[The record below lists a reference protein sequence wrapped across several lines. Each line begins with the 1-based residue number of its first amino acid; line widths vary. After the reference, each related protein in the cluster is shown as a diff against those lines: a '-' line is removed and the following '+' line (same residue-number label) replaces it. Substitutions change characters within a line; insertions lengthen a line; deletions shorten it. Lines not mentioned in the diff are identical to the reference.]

1 MLRRMKEQLN
11 IWLEKDIIEKLKKI
25 AADQSRELGFTAT
38 TTDVIN
44 EALKRYI
51 ADNIKKGKK

>member
-1 MLRRMKEQLN
+1 MKEQLN
-11 IWLEKDIIEKLKKI
+11 VWLEKDIIDKLKKI

-44 EALKRYI
+44 DALKKYI
-51 ADNIKKGKK
+51 ADNLKKVKK